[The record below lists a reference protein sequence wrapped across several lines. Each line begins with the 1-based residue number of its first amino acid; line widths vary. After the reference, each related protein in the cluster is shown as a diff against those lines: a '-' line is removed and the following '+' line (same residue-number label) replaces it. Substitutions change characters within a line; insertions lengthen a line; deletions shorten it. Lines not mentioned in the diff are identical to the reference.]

1 MMIFENV
8 LTAEELASMREFLA
22 DTSFVDGKY
31 SAADYVVD
39 RKENLQLD
47 PGVEGRDLVGRV
59 VIDALMRNAVFQTW
73 AKPLHLTPPI
83 FSKYHKG
90 MHYGAHVDAAVL
102 GGGMPLRSDLSITLF
117 LSDPE
122 SYEGGELAIEIPG
135 GSQSI
140 KLPAGSAVVYPT
152 QAVHQV
158 REVAQGERLV
168 AVLWV
173 QSMIRDPHIRQTLF
187 DLEAATTSVSEQ
199 APESQETLLLQKT
212 LSNLKRYFIET

>member
-1 MMIFENV
+1 MVFENV
-8 LTAEELASMREFLA
+8 LTSEELVSVREFLA
-22 DTSFVDGKY
+22 DASFVDGKY

-39 RKENLQLD
+39 RKDNLQLE
-47 PGVEGRDLVGRV
+47 PGAEGLDLVGRV
-59 VIDALMRNAVFQTW
+59 VIDALLRNAVFQAW

-83 FSKYHKG
+83 FSKYQPG

-102 GGGMPLRSDLSITLF
+102 GGGTPLRSDLSITLF

-122 SYEGGELAIEIPG
+122 SYEGGELAIEVPG
-135 GSQSI
+135 GTQRI
-140 KLPAGSAVVYPT
+140 KLPAGNIVVYPT

-158 REVAQGERLV
+158 CKVAQGERLV

-199 APESQETLLLQKT
+199 QPESQETLLLQKS
-212 LSNLKRYFIET
+212 LSNLQRYFTDI

>member
-1 MMIFENV
+1 MIFENI
-8 LTAEELASMREFLA
+8 LTDEELASLREFLA
-22 DTSFVDGKY
+22 DASFIDGKY

-39 RKENLQLD
+39 RKDNLQLD
-47 PGVEGRDLVGRV
+47 PGSEGQDLVGRV
-59 VIDALMRNAVFQTW
+59 VIDALLRNPVFQAW

-83 FSKYHKG
+83 FSKYQPG

-102 GGGMPLRSDLSITLF
+102 GGGAPLRSDLSITLF

-122 SYEGGELAIEIPG
+122 TYEGGELSIEIPG
-135 GSQSI
+135 GTQNI
-140 KLPAGSAVVYPT
+140 KLPAGSAFVYPT

-158 REVAQGERLV
+158 CEVARGERLV

-199 APESQETLLLQKT
+199 QPESQETMLLQKS
-212 LSNLKRYFIET
+212 LSNLQRYFTDI